1 MKNLFRNLP
10 GLTGYPRLLCK
21 LFETQKKADSRAP
34 SSALAPRTRGMSEAP
49 QSPLGLSALEE
60 AMGVVHLAGA
70 DDHFDGEIEPEDPE
84 TPPSG
89 RTPVTYE
96 DSGLFSPGLDVAPS
110 SSEALLSH
118 LETLAS
124 QLEAQSGEHEI
135 GIREKINTL
144 RTVLKDQPAFIEQQR
159 RRLDE
164 QAGGSKAVSA
174 AAAAAGAAAAA
185 DAADVADAADAA
197 DSADAAAA
205 AAARVAAESVASIE
219 AGMEEIGSLLEDKET
234 VAMLAQTKA
243 LWLPALGP
251 RQLTEQ

>member
-1 MKNLFRNLP
+1 
-10 GLTGYPRLLCK
+10 
-21 LFETQKKADSRAP
+21 
-34 SSALAPRTRGMSEAP
+34 MSEAP

-124 QLEAQSGEHEI
+124 QLDGATSRPG
-135 GIREKINTL
+135 
-144 RTVLKDQPAFIEQQR
+144 LKRP
-159 RRLDE
+159 
-164 QAGGSKAVSA
+164 
-174 AAAAAGAAAAA
+174 
-185 DAADVADAADAA
+185 
-197 DSADAAAA
+197 
-205 AAARVAAESVASIE
+205 ESC
-219 AGMEEIGSLLEDKET
+219 T
-234 VAMLAQTKA
+234 
-243 LWLPALGP
+243 
-251 RQLTEQ
+251 